1 MTDVVVTA
9 AVMAMLVSVSS
20 EPVDDF
26 LVLTPLTLSL
36 SITVEV
42 PICGAK
48 TLVLTVKN
56 KTSINAKMT
65 NK

>member
-56 KTSINAKMT
+56 N
-65 NK
+65 

>member
-1 MTDVVVTA
+1 LTDVVVTA

-42 PICGAK
+42 PIGGAK

-56 KTSINAKMT
+56 KTSIMQK
-65 NK
+65 

>member
-42 PICGAK
+42 PIGGAK

-56 KTSINAKMT
+56 KTSIDAKMT